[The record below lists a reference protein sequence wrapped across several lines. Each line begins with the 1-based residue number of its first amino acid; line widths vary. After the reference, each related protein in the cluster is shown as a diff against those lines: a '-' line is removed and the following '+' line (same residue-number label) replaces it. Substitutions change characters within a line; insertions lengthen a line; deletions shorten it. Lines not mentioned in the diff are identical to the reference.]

1 MPSPYYA
8 LQPSFAGGAIS
19 PEVASRVDIEKFQ
32 SALLTAENVIIKPY
46 GGVTKRPGT
55 LYLGACKYADKQC
68 ILVRFNNTD
77 SEAYMLE
84 VGYQYIRVWK
94 NGE

>member
-1 MPSPYYA
+1 MPTPYYA

-46 GGVTKRPGT
+46 GGVRNAPARYTW
-55 LYLGACKYADKQC
+55 DN
-68 ILVRFNNTD
+68 VNTPTRNV
-77 SEAYMLE
+77 S
-84 VGYQYIRVWK
+84 
-94 NGE
+94 